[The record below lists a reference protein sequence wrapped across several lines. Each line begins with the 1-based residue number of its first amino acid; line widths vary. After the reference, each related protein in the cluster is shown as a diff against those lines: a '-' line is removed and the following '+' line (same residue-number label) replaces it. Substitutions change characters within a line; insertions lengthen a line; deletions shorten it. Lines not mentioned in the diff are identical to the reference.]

1 MSQYEPVYLHCVK
14 GTSDKVYHMKANED
28 GKTWTATYGRWT
40 GPFRTHIWPL
50 TEWDKKLY
58 EKRKKGYKDYD
69 PDTE

>member
-1 MSQYEPVYLHCVK
+1 
-14 GTSDKVYHMKANED
+14 MKANED